1 MRVRGAVVSGEPRPT
16 GVQPSHGSDHTPPA
30 APATPPL
37 AGPGIMAPGRADHKI
52 INLVRPEAGPVPV
65 RRRLRTTSELTQA
78 RGPEWVCP

>member
-1 MRVRGAVVSGEPRPT
+1 VRVRGAVVSGEPRPT

-52 INLVRPEAGPVPV
+52 INLVRPEAGPAPGQNE
-65 RRRLRTTSELTQA
+65 LRA
-78 RGPEWVCP
+78 NAGRGLEWSALSTVS